1 MPTHVPVVVET
12 LKAVYPQARRVAG
25 ADVERL
31 DRLGLLARESVDEG
45 DASTLDELD
54 GALTYLRDQLDNGV
68 TLANAL
74 GGCRPSPMPDAPV
87 APGLH
92 LLTAH
97 KGKGQE
103 FDWVVILGLED
114 GHVPDFRSSTLEEH
128 EEELRVLHVMASRA
142 RYGLVATFSGNTW
155 TRNGWRRASASR
167 WLDLLRPVATDA
179 LQL

>member
-1 MPTHVPVVVET
+1 MCI
-12 LKAVYPQARRVAG
+12 R
-25 ADVERL
+25 
-31 DRLGLLARESVDEG
+31 DR
-45 DASTLDELD
+45 
-54 GALTYLRDQLDNGV
+54 
-68 TLANAL
+68 
-74 GGCRPSPMPDAPV
+74 
-87 APGLH
+87 H